1 MVLAADS
8 RTASE
13 IDPES
18 LPTHD
23 RRLTSVLPTK
33 QSTRQAAVQYFP
45 SKLASRWC
53 WSGGVASEAL
63 RDIITGFLNQ
73 VRFD

>member
-18 LPTHD
+18 LPAHD
-23 RRLTSVLPTK
+23 RRL
-33 QSTRQAAVQYFP
+33 
-45 SKLASRWC
+45 
-53 WSGGVASEAL
+53 
-63 RDIITGFLNQ
+63 
-73 VRFD
+73 